1 MYLIL
6 ISQIIDT
13 LFLIQVVLGG
23 AEYSQVAPRKSYID
37 TRDFSSA
44 KELAEYLIFLDN
56 NEQERLRYVYSTLE
70 FAKKYS
76 SKFK

>member
-1 MYLIL
+1 M
-6 ISQIIDT
+6 
-13 LFLIQVVLGG
+13 QVVFGG
-23 AEYSQVAPRKSYID
+23 ADYSQVAPRKSYID

-76 SKFK
+76 SKFYD

>member
-1 MYLIL
+1 M
-6 ISQIIDT
+6 
-13 LFLIQVVLGG
+13 QVVFGG
-23 AEYSQVAPRKSYID
+23 ADYSQVAPRKSYID

-70 FAKKYS
+70 FAKKYY
-76 SKFK
+76 SKFNYD